1 MSMTRILLMVREIR
15 KQYQRQPSITKQ
27 PFSTNESSTDI
38 GEAHDI
44 HLRSVKAIACNK
56 EQCRILYLDTS
67 NKNLLTC
74 PKRMLL
80 SKFNTAKHTVE
91 EAINSNMNL
100 QLYKQK
106 TICKD
111 NVDAGEVL
119 GHFVTYLNMD
129 VYCNTLEGNC
139 RDHQL

>member
-56 EQCRILYLDTS
+56 EQCRILDLDTPT
-67 NKNLLTC
+67 KNLLTYS
-74 PKRMLL
+74 KRMLP
-80 SKFNTAKHTVE
+80 SKFNTDKHTVE
-91 EAINSNMNL
+91 ETINFNTNL
-100 QLYKQK
+100 QLHKQK

-111 NVDAGEVL
+111 TA
-119 GHFVTYLNMD
+119 
-129 VYCNTLEGNC
+129 
-139 RDHQL
+139 

>member
-1 MSMTRILLMVREIR
+1 
-15 KQYQRQPSITKQ
+15 
-27 PFSTNESSTDI
+27 
-38 GEAHDI
+38 
-44 HLRSVKAIACNK
+44 
-56 EQCRILYLDTS
+56 
-67 NKNLLTC
+67 
-74 PKRMLL
+74 MLL

-119 GHFVTYLNMD
+119 GNFVTYLNMD